1 MPFVKCSVDGCSR
14 KLQPLF
20 KVDPRDRET
29 WLYPECDVCFRPACD
44 KHSAEIDGQIVCDRC
59 RREREAEEAP
69 ALLELGLL
77 RLPARAGENGDAS
90 QYRK

>member
-20 KVDPRDRET
+20 KQDPRDRET

-44 KHSAEIDGQIVCDRC
+44 QHSTEIDGQIVCDRC
-59 RREREAEEAP
+59 RREREAEGP
-69 ALLELGLL
+69 ARIELGLL
-77 RLPARAGENGDAS
+77 RLRPPEG
-90 QYRK
+90 